1 MRNAGYAARV
11 SGYHEP
17 PGSDVNNRAMHITI
31 LANRPAMP
39 NLPTIRA
46 FLKEKRI
53 RVVDTETLPVAKT
66 LADSRCAERWQLQSD
81 LTDLESIGWFDLGL
95 ADDVDVNFQ
104 HDSDA
109 ISDIKLAVFDM
120 DSTLIQCEV
129 IDELA
134 TRAGVGEQVAA
145 ITERAM
151 RGELDFRESF
161 SERLGLL
168 RNLDA
173 AMAAEIAKNLPY
185 TDGVRELM
193 ITLRARGIRTVIVSG
208 GFSLFADHVAT
219 ELGMDE
225 YFANTLQVSDGVLT
239 GIAIPPIVDAEY
251 KEAKLREIADSM
263 GITLRQ
269 TLAVG
274 DGANDLK
281 MLNAAGIGVAFRA
294 KPVVRSQARYQLSTV
309 GLDGALYFFG

>member
-1 MRNAGYAARV
+1 
-11 SGYHEP
+11 
-17 PGSDVNNRAMHITI
+17 MHITI

-39 NLPTIRA
+39 NLPTVTA
-46 FLKEKRI
+46 FLNEQQIRI
-53 RVVDTETLPVAKT
+53 TDTETLPVAKT
-66 LADSRCAERWQLQSD
+66 LASTRCAQRWHLESD
-81 LTDLESIGWFDLGL
+81 SPDLESIAWSDLGL
-95 ADDVDVNFQ
+95 ADHVDVNFQ
-104 HDSDA
+104 HQSDA
-109 ISDIKLAVFDM
+109 VSDIKLAVFDM

-151 RGELDFRESF
+151 RGELDFSQSF

-173 AMAAEIAKNLPY
+173 RTAVEIAQDLPY
-185 TDGVRELM
+185 TDGARELM
-193 ITLRARGIRTVIVSG
+193 NTLRARGVRTVIISG
-208 GFSLFADHVAT
+208 GFNLFADHVAT

-225 YFANTLQVSDGVLT
+225 YFANNLESVDGLLT
-239 GIAIPPIVDAEY
+239 GVAIPPIVNAEY

-263 GITLRQ
+263 GIALSH

-294 KPVVRSQARYQLSTV
+294 KPVVRAQARYQISTV
-309 GLDGALYFFG
+309 GLDGALYFLGNRSS